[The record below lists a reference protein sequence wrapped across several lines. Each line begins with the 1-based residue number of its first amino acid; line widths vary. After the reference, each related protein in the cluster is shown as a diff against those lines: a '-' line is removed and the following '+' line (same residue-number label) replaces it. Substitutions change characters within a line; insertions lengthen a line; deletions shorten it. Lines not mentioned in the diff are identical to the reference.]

1 MTKRVALVTGA
12 SGGIGA
18 AVAAAL
24 AADGHLVGVGYA
36 SSPTG
41 ADKTVE
47 AIVTEGGTAQA
58 VHCDVADPASIEAAF
73 EAVEAVFGKVE
84 VLVNAGGVNR
94 DKLLI
99 QLDDDDWQQV
109 IDVDLTGVFR
119 TTKRAVRSMIRAR
132 YGRIVQ
138 ISSVTASMGSPGQ
151 ANYAAA
157 KAGLVGLSRSLAREV
172 ASRNITVNVVEP
184 GPVDTAMLRALP
196 ESRQEFLAN
205 ATPVGRPGRPDEVA
219 AVVAFLCSDAASYVT
234 GAVIPVDG
242 GMAMGR

>member
-18 AVAAAL
+18 AVAKAL

-36 SSPTG
+36 SSPGG
-41 ADKTVE
+41 ADTAVE
-47 AIVTEGGTAQA
+47 AIVTDGGTAQA
-58 VHCDVADPASIEAAF
+58 VHCDVADAESVEGAFASLESA
-73 EAVEAVFGKVE
+73 FGKVE
-84 VLVNAGGVNR
+84 ILVNAGGVNR

-99 QLDDDDWQQV
+99 QMSEDDWQHAV
-109 IDVDLTGVFR
+109 DVDLTGVFR

-138 ISSVTASMGSPGQ
+138 VSSVTASMGSPGQ

-172 ASRNITVNVVEP
+172 ASRNVTVNVVEP

-205 ATPVGRPGRPDEVA
+205 ATAVGRLGRPDEVA

-234 GAVIPVDG
+234 GAIIPVDG

>member
-18 AVAAAL
+18 AIATAL
-24 AADGHLVGVGYA
+24 AAEGHLVGVGYA
-36 SSPTG
+36 SSPAG
-41 ADKTVE
+41 AEKTVD
-47 AIVTEGGTAQA
+47 AITAEGGTAQA
-58 VHCDVADPASIEAAF
+58 VRCDVTDADCVAAAFDELEAA
-73 EAVEAVFGKVE
+73 FGKVE
-84 VLVNAGGVNR
+84 ILVNAGGSNR

-99 QLDDDDWQQV
+99 QLGEDDWQHTL
-109 IDVDLTGVFR
+109 DVDLTGVFR

-132 YGRIVQ
+132 FGRIVQ

-172 ASRNITVNVVEP
+172 ASRNVTVNVVEP
-184 GPVDTAMLRALP
+184 GPIDTAMLRDLP
-196 ESRQEFLAN
+196 ESRQDFLAN
-205 ATPVGRPGRPDEVA
+205 ATPVGRLGRPDEVA